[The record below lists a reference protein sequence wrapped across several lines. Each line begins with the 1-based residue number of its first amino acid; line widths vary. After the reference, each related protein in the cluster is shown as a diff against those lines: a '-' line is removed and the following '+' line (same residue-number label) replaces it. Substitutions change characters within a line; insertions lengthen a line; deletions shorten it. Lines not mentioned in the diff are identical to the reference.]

1 MIAVCLLA
9 GLIMLLGMCEQR
21 LKQLHVPDTIS
32 LNQAVLRHLP
42 RGLEIARLAV
52 AFNDACA
59 DHWDGETYAFPAYM
73 PALKHLRLQV
83 CPCSPLHAAAPFA
96 PRNAAITT
104 GHSRLRGCP

>member
-1 MIAVCLLA
+1 
-9 GLIMLLGMCEQR
+9 MLLGMCEQR
-21 LKQLHVPDTIS
+21 LKELHVPDTIS

-42 RGLEIARLAV
+42 CGLEIARLAV

-59 DHWDGETYAFPAYM
+59 DQWDGETYAFPAYM

-96 PRNAAITT
+96 PRNAAIFT
-104 GHSRLRGCP
+104 GHSRLWECR